1 MTDLQPI
8 FQWLNITT
16 VRSSASCKLTAIR
29 IPCAIWSKWTQLDC
43 LSSDWPIVYRA
54 IVHHRAKVMC
64 SIMVKVLCDS
74 EILRLLGEVANL
86 DNMLVLPN
94 TKPLS
99 DEQRANAYPWCA
111 TLVGVTKQVLTP
123 GFEACGCP
131 GDTQRMEQGN
141 GRHAGA
147 CARRH

>member
-1 MTDLQPI
+1 
-8 FQWLNITT
+8 
-16 VRSSASCKLTAIR
+16 
-29 IPCAIWSKWTQLDC
+29 
-43 LSSDWPIVYRA
+43 
-54 IVHHRAKVMC
+54 MC

-111 TLVGVTKQVLTP
+111 MLVGVVCRKVVL
-123 GFEACGCP
+123 
-131 GDTQRMEQGN
+131 
-141 GRHAGA
+141 
-147 CARRH
+147 